1 MGKEITRTLRIT
13 YKDTEEGHAERDHNI
28 TMINNKLKLK
38 NEHDT
43 LFYLLMKG
51 IAVTL
56 EEIADGVTST
66 PEIKMAAAIQK
77 KLVEIHRKEGQWA
90 SLNKLYESMSSDD
103 FQAWCIEFGVNMD
116 EFIEW
121 REKKANDSW
130 ADLARKWLNDL
141 LRDGNPVQ
149 TEAVRELG
157 LSSGIIQPEFEEQQW
172 GYIKVIAHREGFT
185 GKLRGCWQRQNVEI
199 DSPF

>member
-1 MGKEITRTLRIT
+1 MAKEITRTLRIT

-28 TMINNKLKLK
+28 TLINNILKLK

-56 EEIADGVTST
+56 DEISNGVGSS

-77 KLVEIHRKEGQWA
+77 KLVEIQRKEGQWA

-103 FQAWCIEFGVNMD
+103 FQRWCTEYGVNMD

-149 TEAVRELG
+149 TEAVKELG

-172 GYIKVIAHREGFT
+172 RYIKVIAHREGFT
-185 GKLRGCWQRQNVEI
+185 GKIRGCWQRQNVDIE
-199 DSPF
+199 SPF